1 MSSKSNFHIGV
12 GTGIRVRGLCF
23 TSRIRPGERG
33 EGESSPGLRGIGVH
47 GAGIAGA
54 SSEVR
59 LGAHGSMS
67 SSTSCVASKDWI
79 SGTGAFVTLPSEY
92 DSDLHED
99 DAHSE
104 SVCDT
109 DDMDLLLIS
118 SLGDVVF
125 TGRGRLLGVC
135 HGSSSDGAQV
145 LSSDRAFSHAG
156 RSLLVSTGGMS
167 RA

>member
-33 EGESSPGLRGIGVH
+33 EGESSTELRGIGVH
-47 GAGIAGA
+47 GAEIAGA
-54 SSEVR
+54 SSEF
-59 LGAHGSMS
+59 LFGAHGNMS

-79 SGTGAFVTLPSEY
+79 SGTGAFVALPSEY
-92 DSDLHED
+92 DSDVHED

-109 DDMDLLLIS
+109 DGTGLLLTS
-118 SLGDVVF
+118 SIGDVVF
-125 TGRGRLLGVC
+125 TG
-135 HGSSSDGAQV
+135 
-145 LSSDRAFSHAG
+145 
-156 RSLLVSTGGMS
+156 
-167 RA
+167 

>member
-59 LGAHGSMS
+59 LGAHGGMS

-92 DSDLHED
+92 DSDVHED